1 MCMMMCHVLLAGCSV
16 AFVYVSKKLVD
27 VAVAILG
34 GRMESGA
41 LTGWAVAMV
50 AVIFLRVLLNATKSY
65 LQTRTDIAL
74 RNRLRYN
81 LFNVLLHV
89 RNEGGARHH
98 SGDVLNRM
106 QEDVR
111 QVASVLAVSIPDLFG
126 TLLQF
131 AAAFGFLVYLDVRLA
146 FLVVVIIPLGLAV
159 GKYVAARIRHLTLD
173 IRSSDSRV
181 QAHLQESFQH
191 LTLLQTLE
199 YVGASTDALGDLQTG
214 LYGKEMRRARFSVLS
229 RIVIALAFSGGHAVA
244 FLWGVWGISAGTVTY
259 GMMTAFLQLVGQIQR
274 PLMDMSAQLPA
285 IIHATASIDRLMEL
299 EALPREE
306 EAESV
311 LLPAPAGVRIEDVSF
326 AYAAAGAGVS
336 AGAGVGVGVGVGS
349 GTVSGAGVA
358 SGTISGSASGSD
370 SVSGAVPG
378 LGSGTGIK
386 YGRLILD
393 GFSYDF
399 RPGSRT
405 AIVGPT
411 GVGKSTL
418 IRLMLALLTPLKG
431 HVSVYS
437 LGASAAS
444 ASGSSFGS
452 GAGTDSASDS
462 SFGSGAGTDSASA
475 SGSVPGFGSVAS
487 TYSASVS
494 ASGSVVSYTAS
505 PATRCNLVYV
515 PQGNTLFSGTVRENL
530 LMGNPDATDEQ
541 LRSALHTAAADF
553 VFALPNGLDT
563 QCFESG
569 AGLSEGQAQRIAIAR
584 ALLRPGSIL
593 LLDEFSS
600 ALDAETESTLLERL
614 TSELPDHTMI
624 FITHRDR
631 IIDFCDSVLRL
642 G

>member
-1 MCMMMCHVLLAGCSV
+1 MMCHVLLAACSV

-34 GRMESGA
+34 GTLESGA

-50 AVIFLRVLLNATKSY
+50 SVIVIRVLLNATKSY
-65 LQTRTDIAL
+65 LQTKTDIAL
-74 RNRLRYN
+74 KNRLRYN
-81 LFNVLLHV
+81 LFNVLLRV

-111 QVASVLAVSIPDLFG
+111 QVSSVLAVSIPDLFG

-131 AAAFGFLVYLDVRLA
+131 AAAFGFLIYLDYRLA
-146 FLVVVIIPLGLAV
+146 FLVVVIVPLGLLV

-199 YVGASTDALGDLQTG
+199 YVGASTDTLGGLQSG
-214 LYGKEMRRARFSVLS
+214 LFGKEMRRARFSVLS
-229 RIVIALAFSGGHAVA
+229 RIFIALAFSGGHAVA
-244 FLWGVWGISAGTVTY
+244 FLWGVWGISLGTVTY

-274 PLMDMSAQLPA
+274 PLMELSSQLPA
-285 IIHATASIDRLMEL
+285 VIHATASIDRLMEL
-299 EALPREE
+299 EALPREDE
-306 EAESV
+306 GEPV
-311 LLPAPAGVRIEDVSF
+311 LLDAPAGVRIEDVSF
-326 AYAAAGAGVS
+326 AYPAAGS
-336 AGAGVGVGVGVGS
+336 ETGS
-349 GTVSGAGVA
+349 GSGSGSGAG
-358 SGTISGSASGSD
+358 
-370 SVSGAVPG
+370 
-378 LGSGTGIK
+378 L
-386 YGRLILD
+386 GRLVLD

-399 RPGSRT
+399 APGSRT

-418 IRLMLALLTPLKG
+418 IRLMLALLSPQKG
-431 HVSVYS
+431 SVSVYS
-437 LGASAAS
+437 A
-444 ASGSSFGS
+444 
-452 GAGTDSASDS
+452 
-462 SFGSGAGTDSASA
+462 
-475 SGSVPGFGSVAS
+475 
-487 TYSASVS
+487 
-494 ASGSVVSYTAS
+494 VSYPAS
-505 PATRCNLVYV
+505 PSTRCNLVYV

-530 LMGNPDATDEQ
+530 LMGNPEATEEQ

-553 VFALPNGLDT
+553 VLDLPAGLDT

-614 TSELPDHTMI
+614 TSELPNHTMI

>member
-306 EAESV
+306 EGDPV
-311 LLPAPAGVRIEDVSF
+311 LLSAPAGVRIEDVSF
-326 AYAAAGAGVS
+326 AYP
-336 AGAGVGVGVGVGS
+336 GVGG
-349 GTVSGAGVA
+349 
-358 SGTISGSASGSD
+358 SGSAD
-370 SVSGAVPG
+370 ESVVGG
-378 LGSGTGIK
+378 
-386 YGRLILD
+386 YGRLVLD

-399 RPGSRT
+399 LPGSRT

-418 IRLMLALLTPLKG
+418 IRLMLALLTPQKG
-431 HVSVYS
+431 SVSVYS
-437 LGASAAS
+437 LA
-444 ASGSSFGS
+444 GSS
-452 GAGTDSASDS
+452 
-462 SFGSGAGTDSASA
+462 
-475 SGSVPGFGSVAS
+475 SGSVTGAD
-487 TYSASVS
+487 SA
-494 ASGSVVSYTAS
+494 VSYPAS
-505 PATRCNLVYV
+505 PSTRCNLVYV

-541 LRSALHTAAADF
+541 LRSVLHTAAADF
-553 VFALPNGLDT
+553 VLELPNGLDT

>member
-1 MCMMMCHVLLAGCSV
+1 M
-16 AFVYVSKKLVD
+16 AFVFVSKKLVD

-34 GRMESGA
+34 GNADSSA
-41 LTGWAVAMV
+41 LSLWAVAMV
-50 AVIFLRVLLNATKSY
+50 SVILLRVLLNALRSY
-65 LQTRTDIAL
+65 VQTRTEIAL
-74 RNRLRYN
+74 KNRLRYN
-81 LFNVLLHV
+81 LFNILLRV

-98 SGDVLNRM
+98 SGDILNRM

-111 QVASVLAVSIPDLFG
+111 QVSSVLAVSLPNLFG
-126 TLLQF
+126 TALQF
-131 AAAFGFLVYLDVRLA
+131 LAAFGFLVYLDVRLA
-146 FLVVVIIPLGLAV
+146 FLVVVIVPLGLVV
-159 GKYVAARIRHLTLD
+159 GKFVTSRIRNLTLD

-199 YVGASTDALGDLQTG
+199 YVGTSSGTLDDLQTG
-214 LYGKEMRRARFSVLS
+214 LFGKEMRRARFSILS
-229 RIVIALAFSGGHAVA
+229 RIFVALAFSGGHAVA

-274 PLMDMSAQLPA
+274 PLVEMSSQLPA
-285 IIHATASIDRLMEL
+285 VIHATASIDRLMEL

-306 EAESV
+306 EGEPV
-311 LLPAPAGVRIEDVSF
+311 LLAGPAGVRFEGVSF
-326 AYAAAGAGVS
+326 AYASGGTSGSVI
-336 AGAGVGVGVGVGS
+336 GS
-349 GTVSGAGVA
+349 GKVADSG
-358 SGTISGSASGSD
+358 I
-370 SVSGAVPG
+370 
-378 LGSGTGIK
+378 
-386 YGRLILD
+386 GRWILD
-393 GFSYDF
+393 NFSYDF

-418 IRLMLALLTPLKG
+418 IRLMLALLRPQRGSVT
-431 HVSVYS
+431 VYS
-437 LGASAAS
+437 AG
-444 ASGSSFGS
+444 SGYDFGS
-452 GAGTDSASDS
+452 GS
-462 SFGSGAGTDSASA
+462 GSGQGTNVE
-475 SGSVPGFGSVAS
+475 SGNSNISH
-487 TYSASVS
+487 
-494 ASGSVVSYTAS
+494 TAS

-515 PQGNTLFSGTVRENL
+515 PQGNTLFSGTIRENL
-530 LMGNPDATDEQ
+530 LMGNPDATYEQ
-541 LRSALHTAAADF
+541 MRASLHTAAADF
-553 VFALPNGLDT
+553 VLELPAGLDS

-600 ALDAETESTLLERL
+600 ALDAETESVLLERL
-614 TSELPDHTMI
+614 TSELPDRTMI

>member
-1 MCMMMCHVLLAGCSV
+1 MRYLRWFGRALRPHWMAVTCMMFCHVLLAVCSV
-16 AFVYVSKKLVD
+16 AFVFVSKKLVD

-34 GRMESGA
+34 GRADSSA
-41 LTGWAVAMV
+41 LSLWAVALV
-50 AVIFLRVLLNATKSY
+50 SVILVRVLLNALRSY
-65 LQTRTDIAL
+65 VQTRTEIAL
-74 RNRLRYN
+74 KNRLRYN

-111 QVASVLAVSIPDLFG
+111 QVSSVLAISLPNLFG

-131 AAAFGFLVYLDVRLA
+131 AAAFGFLIYLDARLA
-146 FLVVVIIPLGLAV
+146 FLVVVIVPLGLVV
-159 GKYVAARIRHLTLD
+159 GKFVTSRIRNLTLD

-181 QAHLQESFQH
+181 QSHLQESFQH

-199 YVGASTDALGDLQTG
+199 YAGASSDTLGDLQTG
-214 LYGKEMRRARFSVLS
+214 LYGKEMRRARFSILS
-229 RIVIALAFSGGHAVA
+229 RIFVALAFSGGHAVA

-274 PLMDMSAQLPA
+274 PLVDMSSQLPA
-285 IIHATASIDRLMEL
+285 VIHATASIDRLMEL

-306 EAESV
+306 EGEPV
-311 LLPAPAGVRIEDVSF
+311 LLAGPAGVRFEEVSF
-326 AYAAAGAGVS
+326 AYASRGD
-336 AGAGVGVGVGVGS
+336 S
-349 GTVSGAGVA
+349 GQYPR
-358 SGTISGSASGSD
+358 
-370 SVSGAVPG
+370 PG
-378 LGSGTGIK
+378 
-386 YGRLILD
+386 YGRWILD
-393 GFSYDF
+393 GFSHDF

-418 IRLMLALLTPLKG
+418 IRLMLALLRPQKG
-431 HVSVYS
+431 SVTVYS
-437 LGASAAS
+437 LGSS
-444 ASGSSFGS
+444 HASGSGY
-452 GAGTDSASDS
+452 
-462 SFGSGAGTDSASA
+462 
-475 SGSVPGFGSVAS
+475 GSVTDCGAPEHE
-487 TYSASVS
+487 
-494 ASGSVVSYTAS
+494 VSYAAS

-515 PQGNTLFSGTVRENL
+515 PQGNTLFSGTIRENL
-530 LMGNPDATDEQ
+530 MMGNPEATDEQ
-541 LRSALHTAAADF
+541 MRASLHTAAADF
-553 VFALPNGLDT
+553 IFDLPSGLDT

-600 ALDAETESTLLERL
+600 ALDAETESVLLERL
-614 TSELPDHTMI
+614 TSELPNHTMI